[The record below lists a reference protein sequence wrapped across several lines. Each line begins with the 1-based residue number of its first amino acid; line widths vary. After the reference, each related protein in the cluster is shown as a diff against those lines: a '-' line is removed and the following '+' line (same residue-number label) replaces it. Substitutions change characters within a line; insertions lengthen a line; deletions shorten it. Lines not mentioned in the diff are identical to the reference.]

1 MKRQTTTT
9 ATKTTTPATK
19 TAKPRTATNARG
31 LEEGQLWQLTSGF
44 MRIGHVGKLLV
55 QYKLMKVPERRAVPV
70 RISSIQD
77 VRNLLKE
84 HRAVLVKV

>member
-1 MKRQTTTT
+1 
-9 ATKTTTPATK
+9 
-19 TAKPRTATNARG
+19 
-31 LEEGQLWQLTSGF
+31 

-84 HRAVLVKV
+84 HRAVLVPQKAVAKA